1 VILSWVVWAGVSS
14 LSGGGLLRVTTA
26 STELGL
32 GGFGWGFITDDV
44 EEVGGGVGSGEVR
57 RRWHR
62 LGCGRAVDRAGRD
75 GEAPVEEE
83 LIGWRS
89 SRGGACWA
97 KLSQGRRH
105 GSRVRPTHQ
114 VRGGPVGVSERA

>member
-1 VILSWVVWAGVSS
+1 
-14 LSGGGLLRVTTA
+14 
-26 STELGL
+26 
-32 GGFGWGFITDDV
+32 
-44 EEVGGGVGSGEVR
+44 VR